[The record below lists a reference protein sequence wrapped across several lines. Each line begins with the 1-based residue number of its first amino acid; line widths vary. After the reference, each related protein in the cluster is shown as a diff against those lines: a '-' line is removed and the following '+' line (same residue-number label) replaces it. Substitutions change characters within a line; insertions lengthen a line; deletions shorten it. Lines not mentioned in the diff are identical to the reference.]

1 MSASRDRKYEFWETT
16 SRDVSVLRV
25 HGSTVDTDHCD
36 VMVDLRSSAW
46 LEDGL
51 RCGVQTE
58 PAVQVDAAATIGGH
72 VAGGAP
78 SLALSQLAA
87 PANEEVDTAALAF
100 LHTCPVKAA
109 KEEKAEQLVELAEQR
124 KKVEVEEE
132 EEKEEEKKDVDGSG
146 WTARPVGLGFR
157 SVVFF
162 CLLLRSS
169 SRSLLCGS
177 CVVAAALCTSSDSSL
192 SCGVLFAERE
202 TVRDGVVELC
212 LHGAQ
217 L

>member
-72 VAGGAP
+72 VAGSAP

-87 PANEEVDTAALAF
+87 PALAF
-100 LHTCPVKAA
+100 LHTCPVKAV
-109 KEEKAEQLVELAEQR
+109 KEEKAEQLVERAEQR

-162 CLLLRSS
+162 CRLLRSS

-202 TVRDGVVELC
+202 TVRDTVVELC
-212 LHGAQ
+212 LHDPR